1 MPSHDPINRC
11 VGLGGGNR
19 ALGMSTAT
27 AMATLS
33 DEKPAATKTTL
44 TPAAKK
50 DQVVNNQLNIESTK
64 PDNTRMYLMLAGGAI
79 VFYILMKQ

>member
-1 MPSHDPINRC
+1 MPSHDPINRS

-27 AMATLS
+27 AMAALS
-33 DEKPAATKTTL
+33 DEKPAATMTTL

-50 DQVVNNQLNIESTK
+50 DQVVNNQLTVESK

>member
-1 MPSHDPINRC
+1 
-11 VGLGGGNR
+11 
-19 ALGMSTAT
+19 
-27 AMATLS
+27 MATLS
-33 DEKPAATKTTL
+33 DEKPAATMTTL